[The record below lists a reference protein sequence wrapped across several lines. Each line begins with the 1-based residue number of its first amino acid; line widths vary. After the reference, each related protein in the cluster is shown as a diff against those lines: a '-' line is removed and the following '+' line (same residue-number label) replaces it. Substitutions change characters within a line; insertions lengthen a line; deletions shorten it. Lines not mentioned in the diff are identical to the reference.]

1 MKAIKK
7 EPGLDDASDS
17 DEYADGGD
25 DDDDEDYK
33 PVLTICSSVLYNR
46 KFVFANSIFSYY
58 ISLVLSS
65 IFLP

>member
-17 DEYADGGD
+17 DEFGDGGD

-33 PVLTICSSVLYNR
+33 PVITI
-46 KFVFANSIFSYY
+46 FM
-58 ISLVLSS
+58 
-65 IFLP
+65 